1 MKLEKSNFW
10 HFLVKFGPKNYPL
23 GPKCDKDEL
32 VTETVLSVR
41 LKFAKNSMNSV
52 NLLLFLKNIQKF
64 FSRGQMNT
72 SLGFFS
78 HE

>member
-52 NLLLFLKNIQKF
+52 NLLLFLKKNSKILLSWTNEHFAWIF
-64 FSRGQMNT
+64 FP
-72 SLGFFS
+72 
-78 HE
+78 